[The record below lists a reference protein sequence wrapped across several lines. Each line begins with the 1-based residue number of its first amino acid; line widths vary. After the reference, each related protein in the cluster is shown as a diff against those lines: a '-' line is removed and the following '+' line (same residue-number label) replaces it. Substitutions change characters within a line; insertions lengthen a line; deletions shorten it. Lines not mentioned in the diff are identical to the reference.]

1 MKHIRHHHN
10 RHQYTGNPVGSP
22 LDGGQIA
29 QAHRRVIGQD
39 AGPISITN
47 PAVGMDGQLLD
58 ELQAL
63 LNRLG
68 AVKISLTLY
77 LVEFGGLPNHTILPL
92 LEQAAGRCAML
103 RVPAQGHH
111 LIIFLGP
118 EPSLDKGGFPGRLD
132 RALLALTPAAM
143 RPCAWAMVRM
153 LRRCNH
159 DVAAPA
165 YLLKDLNSAP
175 PRRIGTTGR

>member
-1 MKHIRHHHN
+1 MDQPRPQMIR
-10 RHQYTGNPVGSP
+10 
-22 LDGGQIA
+22 
-29 QAHRRVIGQD
+29 QD
-39 AGPISITN
+39 AGAISATN
-47 PAVGMDGQLLD
+47 SAVGMDGQLLD

-63 LNRLG
+63 LLRLG

-92 LEQAAGRCAML
+92 LEQAAGPCAML
-103 RVPAQGHH
+103 RVPAPGHH
-111 LIIFLGP
+111 LVIFLGP
-118 EPSLDKGGFPGRLD
+118 EPSLDRGGFPGRLD

-143 RPCAWAMVRM
+143 RPCAWAMVRV

-165 YLLKDLNSAP
+165 YLLKDLNGAP
-175 PRRIGTTGR
+175 PRRIGTKGR